1 MVLIEKVLLFETYLC
16 INHRLHIPPRR
27 KPAALSIPTRPG
39 LCVEF
44 VGLISRSDEKPK
56 VAEHCFG
63 GSIPYYQEFF
73 LVVDGKYS
81 VVVEIKGK
89 VRISTG
95 PENTV

>member
-1 MVLIEKVLLFETYLC
+1 MDGKSNNIIF
-16 INHRLHIPPRR
+16 LHIPPSS
-27 KPAALSIPTRPG
+27 KTAAIGIPARPG

-44 VGLISRSDEKPK
+44 VSLIPRSDEKPK
-56 VAEHCFG
+56 VSEHCFG